1 MKVKIKSYLLHV
13 QYPWDSKPQYILSSS
28 AMENT
33 DYYSLVNKEP
43 FEIEVEVPDNFD
55 PRPQQIA
62 KLEEQKRLIQAEFAK
77 KVAEIDDQIKKYLAI
92 TQ

>member
-1 MKVKIKSYLLHV
+1 MKDV
-13 QYPWDSKPQYILSSS
+13 
-28 AMENT
+28 

-43 FEIEVEVPDNFD
+43 LEIEVEVPDNFD
-55 PRPQQIA
+55 SRPQQID

-77 KVAEIDDQIKKYLAI
+77 KVAQIDDQIKKYLAI